1 MALGPQ
7 NSQPPVS
14 SNLPTLEALFSGP
27 EERQGQGT
35 GPHLRSLLPAVGML
49 WFPAVTLRIAFST
62 VEKQGG
68 SAPCTQEVKLSPLGQ
83 NNHSHWAIPLI
94 NNRD

>member
-14 SNLPTLEALFSGP
+14 ANLPTQEAVFSGP

-35 GPHLRSLLPAVGML
+35 VPHLRSLLPAVGML

-62 VEKQGG
+62 EEKEGG
-68 SAPCTQEVKLSPLGQ
+68 SAPCTQEVKPSPLGQ
-83 NNHSHWAIPLI
+83 SNHSHWAIHLI

>member
-14 SNLPTLEALFSGP
+14 ANLPTQEAVFSGP

-35 GPHLRSLLPAVGML
+35 VPHLRSLLPAVGML

-62 VEKQGG
+62 EEKEGG
-68 SAPCTQEVKLSPLGQ
+68 EALSPWAEQPQSLGDP
-83 NNHSHWAIPLI
+83 SHK
-94 NNRD
+94 